1 MKAKLLQRLSPI
13 TETPAFKAW
22 FQGSKVVDDGGNPLK
37 VYHATNEDFDVFHP
51 NSWFAIRPGEAK
63 VGGTQEGT
71 HILPVFLNV
80 KSLYVLSPEEFDA
93 LRYASYSL
101 EKTNNMG
108 QKLLRKAKRLG
119 HDGVLVP
126 GYAYIVPNPNQIKSA
141 IGNDGSFD
149 PKSRSI
155 TSALLT
161 RRD

>member
-101 EKTNNMG
+101 EKTIIWARNFSG
-108 QKLLRKAKRLG
+108 KQ
-119 HDGVLVP
+119 
-126 GYAYIVPNPNQIKSA
+126 
-141 IGNDGSFD
+141 
-149 PKSRSI
+149 
-155 TSALLT
+155 
-161 RRD
+161 RDSGMTGF